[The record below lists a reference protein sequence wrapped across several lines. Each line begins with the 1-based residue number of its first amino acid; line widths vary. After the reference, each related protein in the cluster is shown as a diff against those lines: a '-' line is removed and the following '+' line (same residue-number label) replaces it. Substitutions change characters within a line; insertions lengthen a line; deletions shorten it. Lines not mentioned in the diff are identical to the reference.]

1 MQGRELWAERRGG
14 RLGGGH
20 HLDGPVLADGLRPVH
35 RLRPQTPHLV
45 LLLAAAA
52 ILQLESNRI
61 LQFEAVSIINSSPK
75 IMSQLEGNVLL
86 EPAAA
91 MNQMLVLKCFI
102 NVDSRL
108 KHVIR
113 NIFTCDLYTLFTLH
127 NVHTLC
133 TMCSV
138 YLVYHVYPAYL
149 GCRVHPVCSA
159 YRVPCLPC
167 VPYVPYKPFVPKLC
181 TKSIQSQYLMFTFSM
196 SF

>member
-1 MQGRELWAERRGG
+1 MSRPSVYRGKVKELASRENCLSFPWKRGWSQCWVMVEKEGWRTICFLSDHSSWTHIQLDNMKKLKVGFLSKLER
-14 RLGGGH
+14 
-20 HLDGPVLADGLRPVH
+20 
-35 RLRPQTPHLV
+35 
-45 LLLAAAA
+45 
-52 ILQLESNRI
+52 
-61 LQFEAVSIINSSPK
+61 
-75 IMSQLEGNVLL
+75 NVLL

-113 NIFTCDLYTLFTLH
+113 NIFTCDLYTLFTLY

-181 TKSIQSQYLMFTFSM
+181 TKSIQSQYLMFSFSM